1 MCFLRFNTRYKLLHY
16 KFFPVDCC
24 RRKIKI
30 LKIEYNRSMY
40 EVTVSALRK
49 EQHLLEHIKREA
61 VPAIAEMD
69 GIFTEM
75 SDESRSYFSAACSD
89 TYRFQLR
96 RLLSGSIAETIAL
109 GYKNIFVRNC
119 LHVNKGNF
127 LQNVLINTMC
137 VFDKTYDQQI
147 VSKIIDV
154 DKPVFIDGYCNF
166 RLQPLKKKWK
176 EIANLVAENN
186 YILQDKQLILEFLQY
201 LLESV
206 YSRAEQLTVTLDKDT
221 FMLYDGQGKVLT
233 SCSTLAQNP
242 TVEEEAAVNVL
253 LLKPA
258 KLNVYFDKQP
268 SEDFCTV
275 MQMFRCRFVQTQ

>member
-1 MCFLRFNTRYKLLHY
+1 
-16 KFFPVDCC
+16 
-24 RRKIKI
+24 
-30 LKIEYNRSMY
+30 MY

-75 SDESRSYFSAACSD
+75 SDESRSYFSVACSD

-166 RLQPLKKKWK
+166 RLQPLKKKV
-176 EIANLVAENN
+176 ERNC
-186 YILQDKQLILEFLQY
+186 QPCCGKQLHFAGQTTDIGIFAISFGIGVQPCG
-201 LLESV
+201 
-206 YSRAEQLTVTLDKDT
+206 AT
-221 FMLYDGQGKVLT
+221 DG
-233 SCSTLAQNP
+233 
-242 TVEEEAAVNVL
+242 
-253 LLKPA
+253 
-258 KLNVYFDKQP
+258 YFGQRHIY
-268 SEDFCTV
+268 V
-275 MQMFRCRFVQTQ
+275 V

>member
-1 MCFLRFNTRYKLLHY
+1 
-16 KFFPVDCC
+16 
-24 RRKIKI
+24 
-30 LKIEYNRSMY
+30 
-40 EVTVSALRK
+40 
-49 EQHLLEHIKREA
+49 
-61 VPAIAEMD
+61 MD

-166 RLQPLKKKWK
+166 RLQPLKKSGKK
-176 EIANLVAENN
+176 LPTLLRKTTTFCRTNN
-186 YILQDKQLILEFLQY
+186 WYWNFCNIFWNRCTAVRSNWR
-201 LLESV
+201 LLWTKTHLCCMTDREKFWR
-206 YSRAEQLTVTLDKDT
+206 RA
-221 FMLYDGQGKVLT
+221 
-233 SCSTLAQNP
+233 
-242 TVEEEAAVNVL
+242 VL
-253 LLKPA
+253 LRKIPRW
-258 KLNVYFDKQP
+258 KRRRQ
-268 SEDFCTV
+268 
-275 MQMFRCRFVQTQ
+275 